1 MRPGAPRQID
11 VSRAKKHLTGRT
23 PQAAAL
29 PRAEAAPDA
38 PGKSGAKGKAPAH
51 AKKGRRRA
59 GKIVLCVLAA
69 LLAVALALFAAGYWY
84 LSQIFSTSGE
94 GAGGE
99 LTNEETFT
107 PPQLAESQ
115 INFVVLGLDY
125 LEDAVERDRG
135 SMLTD
140 MILYC
145 QYDSEAKTLKM
156 LQIPRD
162 VFVERPQETAQT
174 GKINALYS
182 FGASDTNKVQN
193 LTDVLYDMF
202 KLPVDYY
209 VTIEMEAL
217 VEFTNTFGGGGGLE
231 VYVPKTL
238 EYDGSRLEQGW
249 QVLRGEDLEFFLRCR
264 KGPGMAS
271 GDYDR
276 LENQKY
282 FYSALF
288 RYVRTMSVTEMVKI
302 MPVCVKYVN
311 TNMPMNTCIALG
323 LEFLSG
329 GVPDENIVIG
339 RLPVYGMQ
347 VYYTDSALE
356 DKPLITNVP
365 AQETADFLNRYF
377 RPADAPVAAEELN
390 IPTFGDPAEWGGVS
404 MGTMSHMAAD
414 GTVEEGAGAVEAQ
427 SESGLSAS
435 GSAPVA
441 AAESAAAP
449 SGVQSVSDA
458 A

>member
-1 MRPGAPRQID
+1 M
-11 VSRAKKHLTGRT
+11 
-23 PQAAAL
+23 
-29 PRAEAAPDA
+29 
-38 PGKSGAKGKAPAH
+38 
-51 AKKGRRRA
+51 
-59 GKIVLCVLAA
+59 
-69 LLAVALALFAAGYWY
+69 
-84 LSQIFSTSGE
+84 
-94 GAGGE
+94 
-99 LTNEETFT
+99 
-107 PPQLAESQ
+107 
-115 INFVVLGLDY
+115 
-125 LEDAVERDRG
+125 
-135 SMLTD
+135 
-140 MILYC
+140 
-145 QYDSEAKTLKM
+145 
-156 LQIPRD
+156 
-162 VFVERPQETAQT
+162 
-174 GKINALYS
+174 
-182 FGASDTNKVQN
+182 
-193 LTDVLYDMF
+193 
-202 KLPVDYY
+202 
-209 VTIEMEAL
+209 
-217 VEFTNTFGGGGGLE
+217 
-231 VYVPKTL
+231 
-238 EYDGSRLEQGW
+238 
-249 QVLRGEDLEFFLRCR
+249 LRGEDLEFFLRCR

-427 SESGLSAS
+427 SESGLSAP
-435 GSAPVA
+435 GADA
-441 AAESAAAP
+441 ASTAA
-449 SGVQSVSDA
+449 QSVSGA